1 MLGFFLKRNHYRT
14 RKGAYLLIQF
24 FSDIWNFILAML
36 GNPYVRL
43 GTVSLL
49 PAAVSVILYWIDKK
63 TVCGKMPGA
72 VKQILYGIIFG
83 ALAVLGTE
91 YGIPI
96 NGAQI
101 NCRDAAVLT
110 AGLLFGAPAGI
121 IAGLIGGVERWIA
134 VAWGVGTFT
143 RVACSL
149 STAIAGIYAALLR
162 KFMFENKK
170 PGWVLSFAIG
180 IVMEVFHLTMVFITN
195 MATPDKAIEVV
206 KACSLPMITA
216 NACASAIATIFI
228 VMISEGKKAQRKQR
242 MRISEIVQ
250 RSLLITIV
258 VAFALTTYFVYTLQ
272 TSISVNQRE
281 QLLTL
286 ATAETKAD
294 IGDAADANILQIARM
309 VQKEKTKNNIKSL
322 AAKYE
327 LSEISVISKDGII
340 VESTNLEYI
349 GFDMHSG
356 PQAAEFLVLLGDTQQ
371 FVQEYGAITS
381 DPTISRKYAGIKTD
395 DGFIQVGYDTLLFQA
410 RMAEQVIDITKNRH
424 VGETGYVLIFDKNFD
439 IVSAPEDF
447 DTQDLSTYSAEILE
461 NCDGSVFEFEINKTP
476 CFCSCDMTEG
486 YYVVA
491 AYPKNEAMNQFTT
504 TMYVNTFMEVLV
516 FALLFAFIYFLIKNA
531 VVNQIKSIN
540 CSLQKITGGDLDE
553 TVNVR
558 SNEEFASLSDDINS
572 TVTTL
577 KNYIEAASARIDKEL
592 EFAKSIQSSALP
604 NVFPKRK
611 DFEIFAMMNTAKEVG
626 GDFYDFYTSHHNIL
640 NFLVADVSGKGI
652 PAAMFMMRAK
662 TELKSLT
669 ETDMPINEVFTAG
682 NSALCEGND
691 AGMFVTAWQ
700 GSVNLDTGKVQYV
713 SAGHNPP
720 LVRHGDGNFEYL
732 RSKVGFVLAGMD
744 GVKYK
749 MQEMQLSPG
758 DIVFLYTDG
767 VTEATNAD
775 NQLFG
780 EDRLLETVNSQRF
793 TDVKLLCETVKASVD
808 AFVGEAPQFDDI
820 TMVGLKFMGNI
831 VPEIHFDE
839 AKIDDIP
846 AVTEFVEQELEKLE
860 CPMKTIV
867 QMNIAVDEIYSNIAK
882 FAYPDGKGPVTVQI
896 KATNDSYVHLTFIDE
911 GTPYNPVT
919 KEDPDITLSAEE
931 RNIGGLGIYMVK
943 QTMDDMQ
950 YRYESDKNILTLVK
964 KI

>member
-1 MLGFFLKRNHYRT
+1 MLEFLQN
-14 RKGAYLLIQF
+14 
-24 FSDIWNFILAML
+24 IWNSISVFFE
-36 GNPYVRL
+36 NPYVKL
-43 GTVSLL
+43 GAVALL
-49 PAAVSVILYWIDKK
+49 PAAASVILYWIDKK
-63 TVCGKMPGA
+63 TVCRKLPYA
-72 VKQILYGIIFG
+72 VKQIIYGIIFG

-110 AGLLFGAPAGI
+110 GGLLFGAPAGV
-121 IAGLIGGVERWIA
+121 IAGVIGGVERWIA

-143 RVACSL
+143 RVACSV
-149 STAIAGIYAALLR
+149 STIIAGIYSALLR
-162 KFMFENKK
+162 KLMFEDKK
-170 PGWVLSFAIG
+170 PGWVISFAIG

-195 MATPDKAIEVV
+195 MATPDKAIAVV
-206 KACSLPMITA
+206 RACSVPMITA
-216 NACASAIATIFI
+216 NACSIMVAAIFI
-228 VMISEGKKAQRKQR
+228 TLLSDGKRAQRKQR

-272 TSISVNQRE
+272 TSISTNQRE
-281 QLLTL
+281 QLLAL
-286 ATAETKAD
+286 AATETKAD
-294 IGDAADANILQIARM
+294 ISDASDANILQIARN
-309 VQKEKTKNNIKSL
+309 VQKESERSSIKSI
-322 AAKYE
+322 ATKYE
-327 LSEISVISKDGII
+327 LSEISVINKDGII
-340 VESTNLEYI
+340 VESTNPEYI

-356 PQAAEFLVLLGDTQQ
+356 PQATEFLVLLGDQEQ
-371 FVQEYGAITS
+371 FVQEYGAMTS
-381 DPTISRKYAGIKTD
+381 DPTISRKYAGVKTK
-395 DGFIQVGYDTLLFQA
+395 DGFIQVGYDALLFQ
-410 RMAEQVIDITKNRH
+410 EQLGEKVINITKNRH
-424 VGETGYVLIFDKNFD
+424 VGETGYVLVFDKNFD
-439 IVSAPEDF
+439 IVSAPEKLMPTDF
-447 DTQDLSTYSAEILE
+447 SEYTEKISQSEA
-461 NCDGSVFEFEINKTP
+461 GQVFECKIDGED
-476 CFCSCDMTEG
+476 CFCSRDMTEG
-486 YYVVA
+486 YHVVSV
-491 AYPKNEAMNQFTT
+491 YPKEEAMSQFTT

-531 VVNQIKSIN
+531 VVNQIKTIN
-540 CSLQKITGGDLDE
+540 GSLQKITGGDLDE
-553 TVNVR
+553 TVDVR

-577 KNYIEAASARIDKEL
+577 KNYIDAASARIDKEL
-592 EFAKSIQSSALP
+592 EFAKNIQSSALP

-611 DFEIFAMMNTAKEVG
+611 DFEIFATMNAAKEVG
-626 GDFYDFYTSHHNIL
+626 GDFYDFYTNHHNKL
-640 NFLVADVSGKGI
+640 NFLIADVSGKGI

-662 TELKSLT
+662 TELKTLT
-669 ETDMPINEVFTAG
+669 EADIPINEVFTIG
-682 NSALCEGND
+682 NADLCEGND

-700 GSVNLDTGKVQYV
+700 GCVNLDTGVVQYA

-720 LVRHGDGNFEYL
+720 LVRHGDGKFEYL

-780 EDRLLETVNSQRF
+780 EERLLETVNSQQF
-793 TDVKLLCETVKASVD
+793 TNVQVLCETVKASVD
-808 AFVGEAPQFDDI
+808 EFVGEAPQFDDI

-831 VPEIHFDE
+831 IPEIHFDE
-839 AKIDDIP
+839 ARTDDIP

-882 FAYPDGKGPVTVQI
+882 FAYPDGKGPVTVQL
-896 KATNDSYVHLTFIDE
+896 KVANDSTIHLTFIDE

-943 QTMDDMQ
+943 QTMDDMR
-950 YRYESDKNILTLVK
+950 YRYENNKNILTLVK